1 MPITDISGEPTV
13 QASGQHRGTITVTFD
28 DGRIVNRNMRA
39 PDRAGWDARIAAIG
53 DEIQAKVE
61 ASDARRAVSPTEDI
75 AANDE
80 ASIAQ
85 TCIAYIRRAWTEPQA
100 YDAGLLYSRINT
112 YVTNHSDWATA
123 HTHLIAAGLSQ
134 EEYDQAKAAYQY
146 LSGSTRPA
154 ALSAA
159 QIIQNNWE
167 AQH

>member
-1 MPITDISGEPTV
+1 MPITDISGEFTV
-13 QASGQHRGTITVTFD
+13 QQSGQHRGMVTATFD
-28 DGRIVNRNMRA
+28 SGRIVQRNIRA
-39 PDRAGWDARIAAIG
+39 ADLAGWNARLASLSA
-53 DEIQAKVE
+53 EIQSQVE
-61 ASDARRAVSPTEDI
+61 ARDAEAAVAPTEDI

-112 YVTNHSDWATA
+112 YVTNHSDWNTA
-123 HTHLIAAGLSQ
+123 QTHLIAAGLTQ

-167 AQH
+167 SQH